1 MENVH
6 PKCVS
11 VSKTTK
17 PMLARLPVTREDL
30 EPGRSAS
37 CSRSARD
44 RPVVDPDTIYRHISE
59 GHHSW
64 ISDSDGLRHPLPIAR
79 WIGGA
84 GSTEED
90 READLA
96 ILELCLAPTIDVG
109 CGPGRFTGALVNRGI
124 RALGVDI
131 SATAVAMTERR
142 GAPALRGDVFDVMPG
157 SGTWKRVLLAD
168 GNVGIGGDPVRM
180 LRRARQL
187 LHPSG
192 LVVAEIDSRPTGV
205 STRLQRWETH
215 HHVGRWFPWAH
226 VGSDAVEVL
235 AASSGLVL
243 EKTVALWGRCVVA
256 MSVA

>member
-1 MENVH
+1 MSARSPATRGH
-6 PKCVS
+6 PDRGQS
-11 VSKTTK
+11 
-17 PMLARLPVTREDL
+17 P
-30 EPGRSAS
+30 
-37 CSRSARD
+37 SRSRSLRD
-44 RPVVDPDTIYRHISE
+44 RPVVDPDTIYRHISD
-59 GHHSW
+59 GHPSW
-64 ISDSDGLRHPLPIAR
+64 ISDTDGVHHPLPIAR

-84 GSTEED
+84 SATQQD
-90 READLA
+90 RDADLA
-96 ILELCLAPTIDVG
+96 ILELCQAPTIDVG

-142 GAPALRGDVFDVMPG
+142 GAPALQGDVFGVMPG

-168 GNVGIGGDPVRM
+168 GNIGIGGDPVRM

-187 LHPSG
+187 LHPTG

-243 EKTVALWGRCVVA
+243 QKTVALWGRCVVA
-256 MSVA
+256 LSVA